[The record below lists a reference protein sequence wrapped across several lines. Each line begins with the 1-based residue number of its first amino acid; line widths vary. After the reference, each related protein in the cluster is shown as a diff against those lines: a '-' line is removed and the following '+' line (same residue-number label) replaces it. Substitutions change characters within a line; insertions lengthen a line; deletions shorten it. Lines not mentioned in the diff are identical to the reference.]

1 LFSVNLTGGQTGDGE
16 GIGVAVFLTTFFFGF
31 FTTGFLLVVA
41 FLVAVAFLVG
51 VAFLVAT
58 ALAVGLAV
66 ALTDALGEGLLVGV
80 AACTLDIEK
89 LVATEIANKIAITL
103 FCFTL
108 HSI

>member
-1 LFSVNLTGGQTGDGE
+1 M
-16 GIGVAVFLTTFFFGF
+16 
-31 FTTGFLLVVA
+31 
-41 FLVAVAFLVG
+41 AFLVG

-66 ALTDALGEGLLVGV
+66 ALTVALTDCLGEGLLVGV
-80 AACTLDIEK
+80 AACTLEIEK

-103 FCFTL
+103 LCFTL

>member
-1 LFSVNLTGGQTGDGE
+1 
-16 GIGVAVFLTTFFFGF
+16 
-31 FTTGFLLVVA
+31 
-41 FLVAVAFLVG
+41 
-51 VAFLVAT
+51 LVAT

-66 ALTDALGEGLLVGV
+66 ALTVGLTDGLGVALLVGV
-80 AACTLDIEK
+80 AACTPPIEK